1 MAEKYSLIYTLLI
14 IYKHVGKHLTDIT
27 QKLNIMS
34 DKDENNNSSSNESD
48 SNSSSGNSTPYRDS
62 NTYVERTENQDGIVK
77 K

>member
-1 MAEKYSLIYTLLI
+1 
-14 IYKHVGKHLTDIT
+14 
-27 QKLNIMS
+27 MS